1 MDPKSNILEIASRVG
16 GGMQSAAHTDP
27 TSVLKHIDSG
37 SDSSPTS
44 LANIINNAFLPQ
56 FIQLFLWILNFLLLR
71 NTLMHQRLLS
81 SVS

>member
-1 MDPKSNILEIASRVG
+1 
-16 GGMQSAAHTDP
+16 MQSAAHTDP